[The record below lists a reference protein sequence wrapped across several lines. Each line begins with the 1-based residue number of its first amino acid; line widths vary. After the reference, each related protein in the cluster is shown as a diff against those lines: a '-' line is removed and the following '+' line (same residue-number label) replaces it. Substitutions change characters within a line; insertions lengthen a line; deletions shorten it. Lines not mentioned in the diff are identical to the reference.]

1 MKTEINNELIR
12 SFSPCYDPSEIGIPD
27 DETLPVVEWVE
38 KYRNQVKEKQ
48 DVIWLI
54 CRNEFMS
61 DRDLRLFA
69 VWCTRES
76 YQYCTDEYPL
86 DQRSIDAVDCA
97 ERYANGEAT
106 SDELAAAWAAARA
119 AAWEAA
125 RAAAGVAARAAA
137 GVAARAAAGEAAGAA
152 AREAARA
159 AAGEAAGA
167 AAGVAQIDQLLIIL
181 KSTK

>member
-12 SFSPCYDPSEIGIPD
+12 SFIPCYDPLETGIPD
-27 DETLPVVEWVE
+27 DETLPVIEWVE

-48 DVIWLI
+48 DVIWLL
-54 CRNEFMS
+54 CRNEFLS

-69 VWCTRES
+69 VWCARES

-86 DQRSIDAVDCA
+86 DQRSIAAVDCA

-106 SDELAAAWAAARA
+106 SEELA

-125 RAAAGVAARAAA
+125 W
-137 GVAARAAAGEAAGAA
+137 EA
-152 AREAARA
+152 AREATW
-159 AAGEAAGA
+159 EAAREA
-167 AAGVAQIDQLLIIL
+167 TWEAQIELINF
-181 KSTK
+181 